1 MLISTL
7 LKNNCDNHV
16 GHSCAAIVITF
27 VNTMHVYEMH
37 VVFRHSTTTYTA
49 TVFESY

>member
-7 LKNNCDNHV
+7 LKNNCDNHF
-16 GHSCAAIVITF
+16 GHSCAAIVTTF

-37 VVFRHSTTTYTA
+37 VVFRRSTTTSTA